1 MAKKVAWFKV
11 GGEHIVQ
18 DLQDAGEKLGRAGIE
33 MILDFSSVRRVDPA
47 VLRELERLAVIA
59 GEKAVKVEL
68 QGVNVSVYK
77 VLKLARLAPRFTFAN
92 LGEQSPAIQEESC
105 HAEPSA
111 R

>member
-1 MAKKVAWFKV
+1 MAKKAAFFKV
-11 GGEHIVQ
+11 DGEHIVQ
-18 DLQDAGEKLGRAGIE
+18 DLQAAGEKLLRAGTE
-33 MILDFSSVRRVDPA
+33 VVLDFSSVRRVDPGA
-47 VLRELERLAVIA
+47 LRGLEKLAVIA

-68 QGVNVSVYK
+68 QDVNVSVYK